1 MKKFSRR
8 SFIPIV
14 GALLVAPSILSFSS
28 KPSTPSFPNKI
39 KPKAL
44 KKGDTIGIC
53 ASAGAI
59 HDVNDITT
67 FIQVLKEHGF
77 EVKEGV
83 NTRTKYGYFSAED
96 QLRAAEFMDMICDTS
111 IKAIFFTRGGW
122 GCARILPLLDFDLI
136 QKNPKIIMGFSDI
149 SSLLNAITAKTGL
162 ITFHGPNGNATWNE
176 FSWKSI
182 DEVLSNGNAFLYQT
196 PTIPSIDTP
205 PVTIVSG
212 KAEGELF
219 GGNLSVMTG
228 LLGSEYLPDWT
239 GKILF
244 FEEVLE
250 EPYRIDRMLTQWKLN
265 GVFDQ
270 VNGIVLGQFRKC
282 VPEEPEWSFSLMEV
296 LVQHF
301 GNLKIPVYAGFLLG
315 HVKNK
320 HSIPIGA
327 QVVLDADEWTIQLL
341 EPAVIA

>member
-8 SFIPIV
+8 SFIPFV
-14 GALLVAPSILSFSS
+14 GALLVAPSMVSFSS
-28 KPSTPSFPNKI
+28 KPSLPSLPNKL

-44 KKGDTIGIC
+44 KKGETIGLC

-83 NTRTKYGYFSAED
+83 NARTKFGYFSADD
-96 QLRAAEFMDMICDTS
+96 QLRAAEFMEMICDTS

-149 SSLLNAITAKTGL
+149 SSLLNAITVKTGL

-176 FSWKSI
+176 FSWRSI
-182 DEVLSNGNAFLYQT
+182 DEVLSNATPFLYHT
-196 PTIPSIDTP
+196 PVLPLIDTP
-205 PVTIVSG
+205 PTTIVAG
-212 KAEGELF
+212 RAEGELF

-228 LLGSEYLPDWT
+228 LLGSEYLPDWK

-282 VPEEPEWSFSLMEV
+282 LPEEPAWSFSLMEV

-301 GNLKIPVYAGFLLG
+301 GNLKIPVYAGFLMG

-327 QVVLDADEWTIQLL
+327 PIVFDSVDGTIQLL
-341 EPAVIA
+341 EAAVLA